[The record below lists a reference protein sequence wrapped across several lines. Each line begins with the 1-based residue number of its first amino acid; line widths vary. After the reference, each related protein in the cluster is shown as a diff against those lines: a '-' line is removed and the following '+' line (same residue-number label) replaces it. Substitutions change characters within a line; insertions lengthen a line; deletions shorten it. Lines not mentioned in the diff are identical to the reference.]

1 MEIKIN
7 TVYHGDCRD
16 LMKAMIEQG
25 IVADWCIADPPYG
38 IGEDGAKNETRSSHN
53 IAPTKFTH
61 KDWDKERITKDY
73 FDLMRTCS
81 KNQIIFGGNYYSDF
95 LPSPF
100 GNNFAVWDKR
110 SGNKNRN
117 DFSDCEVAWCSTGG
131 GRMFRF
137 VWDGMV
143 QGDMKNKEKRIHPT
157 QKPVA
162 LITMLLNYYTKED
175 DLIIDPFMG
184 SFSTAIAC
192 HKNNRR
198 FIGAEKDDEYFENG
212 SKRLSEVQSQMSI
225 FDLQSKRRTSHEQML
240 LFPC

>member
-131 GRMFRF
+131 GAHVSVCLGRNGARRY
-137 VWDGMV
+137 
-143 QGDMKNKEKRIHPT
+143 EKQREENTPNT
-157 QKPVA
+157 KTRCTYNNAVK
-162 LITMLLNYYTKED
+162 LLYQR
-175 DLIIDPFMG
+175 
-184 SFSTAIAC
+184 
-192 HKNNRR
+192 RR
-198 FIGAEKDDEYFENG
+198 FN
-212 SKRLSEVQSQMSI
+212 
-225 FDLQSKRRTSHEQML
+225 H
-240 LFPC
+240 